1 MDAEFESNKLTN
13 RRQQC
18 LSDSV
23 RESLESYFE
32 TLDGHDTSNLYELF
46 LQQVEKPLL
55 EVVLDK
61 TRGNISRASALLGMN
76 RGTLRN
82 RLKKYNIGKDLTD

>member
-1 MDAEFESNKLTN
+1 MIAEQESNELTN
-13 RRQQC
+13 HRQQC

-23 RESLESYFE
+23 RESLEIYFE
-32 TLDGHDTSNLYELF
+32 TLDGHDTSNLYELL

-55 EVVLDK
+55 EVVLEK
-61 TRGNISRASALLGMN
+61 TGGNISRASELLGMN

-82 RLKKYNIGKDLTD
+82 RLKKYKLGKDLVE

>member
-1 MDAEFESNKLTN
+1 MEVKLQSGDLN
-13 RRQQC
+13 NHSRSC
-18 LSDSV
+18 LSDTV

-55 EVVLDK
+55 EVVLEK
-61 TRGNISRASALLGMN
+61 TRGNISRASEILGMN

-82 RLKKYNIGKDLTD
+82 RLKKYKLVKPG

>member
-1 MDAEFESNKLTN
+1 MDAEVKPGKLIN
-13 RRQQC
+13 HKKHC
-18 LSDSV
+18 LSESV

-55 EVVLDK
+55 EVVLNK
-61 TRGNISRASALLGMN
+61 TNGNISRASELLGMN
-76 RGTLRN
+76 RATLRN
-82 RLKKYNIGKDLTD
+82 RLKKYHIL

>member
-1 MDAEFESNKLTN
+1 MDVKTEPGKLTN
-13 RRQQC
+13 NRKQC
-18 LSDSV
+18 LSESV

-46 LQQVEKPLL
+46 LQKVEKPLL
-55 EVVLDK
+55 EVVLRK
-61 TRGNISRASALLGMN
+61 TNGNISRASELLGMN

-82 RLKKYNIGKDLTD
+82 RLKKYSID